1 MDVQKWC
8 LLSGNSNNRLL
19 FIGVPP
25 ILLIIIVTSL
35 LMITAS
41 ICSKFTKGPL
51 STVALLQ
58 RMRLLQAK
66 FIAGKEIDPE
76 TEREE
81 MEILQN
87 KIKTSS
93 SMQTISGNSDLKQ
106 LFARN
111 CASIQSVLKQPVL
124 DNKTSWI
131 KFNALM
137 ADFNTSYFEK

>member
-1 MDVQKWC
+1 MDVQKCC
-8 LLSGNSNNRLL
+8 LLSGKSKNGLL

-25 ILLIIIVTSL
+25 ILLILIVASL
-35 LMITAS
+35 LMIAAS
-41 ICSKFTKGPL
+41 ICTKFTKGPL
-51 STVALLQ
+51 STAALLE

-66 FIAGKEIDPE
+66 FMAGNTIDPE
-76 TEREE
+76 AEREE

-87 KIKTSS
+87 KIKTTSTL
-93 SMQTISGNSDLKQ
+93 QTISGNSDLKQ

-111 CASIQSVLKQPVL
+111 CAFIQSVLKQPLL

-137 ADFNTSYFEK
+137 VDFNTSYFTK

>member
-1 MDVQKWC
+1 M
-8 LLSGNSNNRLL
+8 
-19 FIGVPP
+19 
-25 ILLIIIVTSL
+25 LIIIVTSL